1 MGKTEKRY
9 RRRKRDN
16 FHYICHIKI
25 VILSS
30 TRNCFDISYIGV
42 WAELSVQSCLKTGP
56 GWNNS
61 SLPTT
66 GVQKSSGVS
75 DSHHLSSQAR
85 TRPLLVLWPAA
96 ASNEQPAEGAAHLA
110 FGQPP
115 RIDTH
120 AAGDVLQKQNYKCCN
135 RALYTMI
142 MQCSS
147 PRVAAFIVN

>member
-1 MGKTEKRY
+1 MGKTEKRC
-9 RRRKRDN
+9 RRGEGDN
-16 FHYICHIKI
+16 FHRVCHIKI

-42 WAELSVQSCLKTGP
+42 WAELSAQSCLKTGP

-61 SLPTT
+61 SRPTT
-66 GVQKSSGVS
+66 GAQKSSGVS
-75 DSHHLSSQAR
+75 DSHHLSGQAR

-110 FGQPP
+110 LGQPP

-120 AAGDVLQKQNYKCCN
+120 AANDVLQKWNCKCLN
-135 RALYTMI
+135 RALYPMNVE
-142 MQCSS
+142 CSIL
-147 PRVAAFIVN
+147 RVGAFMWN